1 MLVYGIYVS
10 EYSMERSWV
19 VGLEVRIEMV
29 LMSDCLVYKF
39 WGWDDIWCIINR
51 YNVLNIYRY
60 LGIYNFSNC
69 KI

>member
-19 VGLEVRIEMV
+19 VGLEVRIEIV

-39 WGWDDIWCIINR
+39 WGWDDKMIFD
-51 YNVLNIYRY
+51 V
-60 LGIYNFSNC
+60 
-69 KI
+69 